1 MNAIKDDSTSMCDTV
16 RSRPPGADPF
26 EHGAYLTDP
35 TGANRAI
42 RASDLFQHPLVP
54 LDGFTARAGI
64 PPDSFLAAPIRIPRR
79 GWIRGATPLDAAAPG
94 AVSSPGTL
102 PAFGGS
108 RVANRRRSD
117 TRSADVSPRRVPG
130 GGEAGR

>member
-1 MNAIKDDSTSMCDTV
+1 MQSRMIARRCAIPYALAHPARTGLNTEPILPTLPE
-16 RSRPPGADPF
+16 RIEQSRPPISFRG
-26 EHGAYLTDP
+26 
-35 TGANRAI
+35 
-42 RASDLFQHPLVP
+42 SCP

-94 AVSSPGTL
+94 AVSLPGTL

-108 RVANRRRSD
+108 RVVNRRRSD
-117 TRSADVSPRRVPG
+117 TRSADVFPLRVPG